1 MAASSIFLLLAGAV
15 LVLHVAIVAFVVAGL
30 ALIVA
35 GNRAGWR
42 WVNAL
47 WFRSLHLLTIAVVA
61 AQAWLGLVCPLT
73 TLEMWLRTRA
83 EAGAYSGGFI
93 EHWLQALLYWEAPG
107 WVFALAYSAFAL
119 AVALAWW
126 RFPPVR
132 NRRANG

>member
-15 LVLHVAIVAFVVAGL
+15 LVLHVAIVAFVVVGL

-47 WFRSLHLLTIAVVA
+47 WFRSMHLLTIAVVA
-61 AQAWLGLVCPLT
+61 AQAWLGVVCPLT

-93 EHWLQALLYWEAPG
+93 QHWLQALLYWEAPG

-126 RFPPVR
+126 RFPPVG
-132 NRRANG
+132 NRHANG

>member
-1 MAASSIFLLLAGAV
+1 
-15 LVLHVAIVAFVVAGL
+15 VLHVAIVAFVVAGL

-47 WFRSLHLLTIAVVA
+47 WFRSMHLLTIAVVA
-61 AQAWLGLVCPLT
+61 AQAWLGVVCPLT

>member
-47 WFRSLHLLTIAVVA
+47 WFRSMHLLTIAVVA
-61 AQAWLGLVCPLT
+61 AQAWLGVVCPLT

>member
-15 LVLHVAIVAFVVAGL
+15 LVLHVAIVAFVVVGL

-47 WFRSLHLLTIAVVA
+47 WFRSMHLLTIAVVA
-61 AQAWLGLVCPLT
+61 AQAWLGVVCPLT

>member
-1 MAASSIFLLLAGAV
+1 
-15 LVLHVAIVAFVVAGL
+15 
-30 ALIVA
+30 
-35 GNRAGWR
+35 
-42 WVNAL
+42 
-47 WFRSLHLLTIAVVA
+47 LTIAVVA
-61 AQAWLGLVCPLT
+61 AQAWLGVVCPLT

>member
-15 LVLHVAIVAFVVAGL
+15 LVLHVAIVAFVVVGL

-47 WFRSLHLLTIAVVA
+47 WFRSMHLLTIAVVA
-61 AQAWLGLVCPLT
+61 AQAWLGVVCPLT

-93 EHWLQALLYWEAPG
+93 QHWLQALLYWEAPG